1 MGRTSRDERAPRNAR
16 PRRSSSGKTGQASA
30 PRHAAPTARRAIGPR
45 AARAVF
51 LTVLATATLAVI
63 VAVGALPARNW
74 LELRRTSAIV
84 ERRLA
89 DLEAANAEAEAEAEA
104 LQSDAEVERIAR
116 EAYGYARAGEEV
128 YHLLPEAR
136 DPVRVPD
143 TWPFTGLGAAI
154 DR

>member
-1 MGRTSRDERAPRNAR
+1 
-16 PRRSSSGKTGQASA
+16 
-30 PRHAAPTARRAIGPR
+30 
-45 AARAVF
+45 VWF
-51 LTVLATATLAVI
+51 TVLGAATIAAI

-74 LELRRTSAIV
+74 LDLRRTSDIV

-89 DLEAANAEAEAEAEA
+89 ELDAANLEAEAEAAA

-116 EAYGYARAGEEV
+116 EQYGYARAGEEV

-143 TWPFTGLGAAI
+143 TWPFTGLGSAI
-154 DR
+154 AP